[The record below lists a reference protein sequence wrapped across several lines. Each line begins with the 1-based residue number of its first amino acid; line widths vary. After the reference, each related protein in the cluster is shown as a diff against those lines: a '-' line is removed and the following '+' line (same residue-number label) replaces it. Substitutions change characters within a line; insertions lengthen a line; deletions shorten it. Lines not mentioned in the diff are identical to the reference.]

1 MTHVKGITTYYS
13 DAYILVKGPI
23 SVKLQAEANP
33 NNNEK
38 EVVFKNCAL
47 FTDWISETNKTN
59 R

>member
-1 MTHVKGITTYYS
+1 MKGITPYYS

-23 SVKLQAEANP
+23 SVEPQAGANP

-38 EVVFKNCAL
+38 EVVFKNCAP